1 MKEGEEDEGGRGGL
15 NREDIR
21 TVRERGGDGDRERRG
36 EQRGGVCCDQVHT
49 VWAEPQSRATT
60 CQIDYAHVMFPYKSG
75 FGLP

>member
-1 MKEGEEDEGGRGGL
+1 RPPGVRRGANSPQSARRERKMKEDGGGW

-49 VWAEPQSRATT
+49 V
-60 CQIDYAHVMFPYKSG
+60 
-75 FGLP
+75 